1 MAPDR
6 SGAAVM
12 NEFKRATAVKAIRIT
27 VETETLMIVRRARAV
42 LAWCPD
48 CRSEVQVIRL
58 DNNDLGEPVTATQL
72 HELLGTGKTHFWQP
86 ATGPAQICVTSLL
99 QSFESAEDQRAHPPD
114 QIRRK
119 RQ

>member
-1 MAPDR
+1 
-6 SGAAVM
+6 M
-12 NEFKRATAVKAIRIT
+12 NEFKRAIAVKTTRIT
-27 VETETLMIVRRARAV
+27 VETEKLMIIRRARAV

-58 DNNDLGEPVTATQL
+58 DDNDLGEPVPATQL

-86 ATGPAQICVTSLL
+86 ASGPAQICVSSLL
-99 QSFESAEDQRAHPPD
+99 QSFESAEDQRAHHPPD